1 MEELAKKKGWAMSHV
16 AMSWLLHKGVSSPII
31 GLSNV
36 ERMEEALQARD
47 KALTEEEQK
56 YLEEEYLPKK
66 IMGHG

>member
-1 MEELAKKKGWAMSHV
+1 MSHV

>member
-31 GLSNV
+31 GFSSV
-36 ERMEEALQARD
+36 ERMDEALQVRG
-47 KALTEEEQK
+47 KMLTEEEVK
-56 YLEEEYLPKK
+56 YLEVEYLPKN